1 MKQIKTMLETF
12 NVELH
17 KEVQQL
23 YFACLREYMHMVG
36 YNNKNVEILF
46 VVPVLLMFYVF
57 CCNNVNLTRHVFVI
71 KCYIFVIMQCMRQ
84 VLRSIETTGLISILV
99 LCHAIL
105 EFSVY
110 VEII

>member
-1 MKQIKTMLETF
+1 MRQIKTMFETF

-57 CCNNVNLTRHVFVI
+57 CCNNVTFL
-71 KCYIFVIMQCMRQ
+71 
-84 VLRSIETTGLISILV
+84 
-99 LCHAIL
+99 
-105 EFSVY
+105 
-110 VEII
+110 